1 METTSTS
8 EVRLL
13 AQLRARSWHW
23 YKSLQP
29 NQRAYFNALALFA
42 LYLPFK
48 HFNWEI
54 YKGFAFLAVFF
65 WAMAMLAD
73 LISLYKAVVST
84 LLGKLILVGA
94 FGLGANVAIAG
105 AAQVV
110 NGFIG
115 VDPSQFVHT
124 IAFTSLFVAPPLIL
138 LLVIVALVLGAGLI
152 AIFIGFQLIDENA
165 RLVMFPWYKEGST
178 VRYRGIT
185 AIVQVASL
193 IVLVSFAHSWYQAGA
208 NAYNDFF
215 ESKAKWFLYTFEMY
229 KHAQCPLQE
238 GQRVAFLGGDQVL
251 IASKAGD
258 EITFAIQGCVSAVGK
273 P

>member
-1 METTSTS
+1 METTNTS
-8 EVRLL
+8 AGRLL

-23 YKSLQP
+23 YKLLQP
-29 NQRAYFNALALFA
+29 NQRAYFNASALFA
-42 LYLPFK
+42 LYLLFK
-48 HFNWEI
+48 HFNLEI
-54 YKGFAFLAVFF
+54 YRGFAFLAAFF
-65 WAMAMLAD
+65 WGLAMLAD
-73 LISLYKAVVST
+73 LMSLYKAVVST

-94 FGLGANVAIAG
+94 FGLGANVAVAG

-110 NGFIG
+110 NGFVG
-115 VDPSQFVHT
+115 VDPGQFVHT

-138 LLVIVALVLGAGLI
+138 LLVIVALVLGAGVI
-152 AIFIGFQLIDENA
+152 AIFIMFQLTDENA

-193 IVLVSFAHSWYQAGA
+193 IVLVSFAHNWYQAGA
-208 NAYNDFF
+208 NAYNDFL

-229 KHAQCPLQE
+229 QHAQCPLQE

-258 EITFAIQGCVSAVGK
+258 EITFAVQGCISAVGK

>member
-1 METTSTS
+1 METTNTS
-8 EVRLL
+8 EGRRL
-13 AQLRARSWHW
+13 AHLRMRSWHW
-23 YKSLQP
+23 YTSLQP
-29 NQRAYFNALALFA
+29 NQRAYFNAFVLFA

-48 HFNWEI
+48 QFNWEI
-54 YKGFAFLAVFF
+54 YEALAVLAALF
-65 WAMAMLAD
+65 WGMAMLAD
-73 LISLYKAVVST
+73 LMSLYKSVVST
-84 LLGKLILVGA
+84 LLGKLVLVGA
-94 FGLGANVAIAG
+94 FGLGANIAIAS

-115 VDPSQFVHT
+115 VDPGQFVHT

-138 LLVIVALVLGAGLI
+138 FLVIVALVLGAGVV
-152 AIFIGFQLIDENA
+152 AIFIMFQLTDENS

-185 AIVQVASL
+185 AFVQVASL
-193 IVLVSFAHSWYQAGA
+193 IALVSFAHSWYQSGA
-208 NAYNDFF
+208 NAYNDFL

-229 KHAQCPLQE
+229 QHAQCPLQE
-238 GQRVAFLGGDQVL
+238 GQRVAFLGADQVL

-258 EITFAIQGCVSAVGK
+258 EITFAVQGCVSAVGK